1 MNPNL
6 EKIAVAFKKQPVGI
20 ICGLVCVA
28 LGVTDYLRSD
38 LQGDLEKTRD
48 EKTAEARRLEGNLSK
63 AARMKEQT
71 DALAAANQSV
81 KERTVKPKD
90 LTTNFQYYYRLEAD
104 SGVKLVTLNQT
115 GVSAAPAGAPP
126 TNYVPVSYSVSLQGE
141 FSQVLDFLR
150 RLEHGAHFA
159 RVNSCVLAS
168 AAQQGDASAKLTVD
182 LKLDLLGQP
191 VVAAAVPPAAAT
203 DLTPVAKRA
212 ASVDL
217 AQNLLRTR
225 VAAPPLSAA
234 EVKDPFNPPDFR
246 PHDLVAATPAAPT
259 SSDPVVIQAN
269 SDRQT
274 LAKIAPLIMP
284 DGTFTFG
291 NEILLVYGQKR
302 LRVGDTLPLM
312 FEGKPYELI
321 ISAISGGTF
330 TLRLNGEEITRSIKP
345 DSK

>member
-1 MNPNL
+1 MNANL
-6 EKIAVAFKKQPVGI
+6 QQVVTLFKKQPVGI

-38 LQGDLEKTRD
+38 LQADLEKTRD
-48 EKTAEARRLEGNLSK
+48 EKTAEAKRLEGNLTK
-63 AARMKEQT
+63 AARLKEQI
-71 DALAAANQSV
+71 DALTADNQSV
-81 KERTVKPKD
+81 KERAVKPKD
-90 LTTNFQYYYRLEAD
+90 ITTNYQYFYRLEAD
-104 SGVKLVTLNQT
+104 SGLKE
-115 GVSAAPAGAPP
+115 VSLIQIPVPVAPAGAPP
-126 TNYVPVSYSVSLQGE
+126 TNYVPVSYGLTLQGE

-168 AAQQGDASAKLTVD
+168 AAQQGETSAKLAVEF
-182 LKLDLLGQP
+182 KLDLLGLP
-191 VVAAAVPPAAAT
+191 VVPAVVPPAAPT
-203 DLTPVAKRA
+203 DLTPVIKRA
-212 ASVDL
+212 ASVEL
-217 AQNLLRTR
+217 AQNLLQSRLIP
-225 VAAPPLSAA
+225 PPLPPSL
-234 EVKDPFNPPDFR
+234 VKDPFNPPDFR
-246 PHDLVAATPAAPT
+246 PRDLAVTPATPA
-259 SSDPVVIQAN
+259 SVDPVVIQAN

-274 LAKIAPLIMP
+274 LAKLAPLIQP

-291 NEILLVYGQKR
+291 NDILLVYGQKR

-312 FEGKPYELI
+312 FEGKPYELV